1 MITSLFSIF
10 DPTTFLSIQLNWI
23 ILGITL
29 ILIPLFYWKSNSRP
43 TKITIIIVNTLNKE
57 FDSLFISKFS
67 VKGSRLITISLFI
80 LIIINNVSR
89 NFPYTFC
96 SRAHL
101 RFSLAIAVPIWIS
114 IILFYWI
121 NLTTTILAHLVPS
134 GTPPILIPLIVIIE
148 ITSNVIRPIALA
160 VRLTANLIAGHLLIA
175 LLGNTFNIN
184 TNFWII
190 ILLIQT
196 IFIIFELIV
205 ALIQSYVF
213 SVLITLYS
221 REIS

>member
-10 DPTTFLSIQLNWI
+10 DPTTFLSLQLNWI
-23 ILGITL
+23 ILTL
-29 ILIPLFYWKSNSRP
+29 TLLLIPSFFWKSNSRP
-43 TKITIIIVNTLNKE
+43 TKIITTIINILNTE
-57 FDSLFISKFS
+57 FNSLFRSKFS
-67 VKGSRLITISLFI
+67 VKGSRLIPISLFI
-80 LIIINNVSR
+80 LIIINNISR

-101 RFSLAIAVPIWIS
+101 RFSLAIAVPIWTS

-134 GTPPILIPLIVIIE
+134 GTPPVLIPLIVIIK

-175 LLGNTFNIN
+175 LLGKTFNIN
-184 TNFWII
+184 TNFWIL

-196 IFIIFELIV
+196 IFIIFELMV